1 MVNLRLVRLTAAG
14 KARLEDE
21 LRHLESEKRPALAAR
36 IQEATEHGDVSD
48 NSEYEEIKEG
58 YVLIEARIREL
69 EQTLERAEV
78 IEAHSADGV
87 VGLGSVVTLRSDDG
101 EEETWTLVSRE
112 EANTLD
118 GTISTDSPV
127 GRALIGCRVGDSP
140 TVKTPGGEIV
150 FTVLRVD

>member
-1 MVNLRLVRLTAAG
+1 MVKDRVVRLTPAG

-21 LRHLESEKRPALAAR
+21 LHHLRTVKKPALAAR

-78 IEAHSADGV
+78 IETHSADGV
-87 VGLGSVVTLRSDDG
+87 IGLGSIVTLRSDDG
-101 EEETWTLVSRE
+101 EQETWTLVSRE

-127 GRALIGCRVGDSP
+127 GRALMGCRVGDSP

-150 FTVLRVD
+150 FTVLQVE

>member
-1 MVNLRLVRLTAAG
+1 MAKDRTVRLTPAG
-14 KARLEDE
+14 KARLAEE
-21 LRHLESEKRPALAAR
+21 LQTLLSVKKPALAAR

-78 IEAHSADGV
+78 IEAHSPDGV